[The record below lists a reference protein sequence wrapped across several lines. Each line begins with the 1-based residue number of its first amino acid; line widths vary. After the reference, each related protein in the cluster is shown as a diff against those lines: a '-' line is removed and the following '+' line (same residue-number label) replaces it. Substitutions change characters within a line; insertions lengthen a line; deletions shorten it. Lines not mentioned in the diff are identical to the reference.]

1 MKCSVALL
9 FCVVG
14 AVLCIEHD
22 FKGFDDS
29 ILFGI
34 NWPGAPSNALDNLI
48 DGDVSE
54 KPDIPDDSGKEVL
67 KVTTSNKETYH
78 CKLPELKNSQSSNI
92 EDYDG
97 PSPINL
103 LKPLISQKICS
114 YRLESYWSYEVCHGR
129 YIRQYHEERDGK
141 QVKTQEFYLGH
152 WKIEKQMKFEA
163 DAQAAIEA
171 KEPLKTT
178 KVEGTPLP
186 YVEMVMDEGTIC
198 DLSGKPRVTR
208 VLYVCYTHGKH
219 EVYSF
224 KETSTCEY
232 EIIILS
238 PLLCAHPQFKPKEVS
253 ENIIDCIPVGDSPKK
268 PRNLLK
274 QEVESMRLHQQSI
287 RLMSNNDPKEN
298 KDFLAV
304 LKLEK
309 VPGKDGET
317 TLKFEL
323 RPLDEDGMVANDE
336 TPSLP
341 GDVNHVMNKGAK
353 PVITDDSPVR
363 SFLNGENCLNGGTG
377 WWKYEFCYGKH
388 VVQYHVDRTG
398 EKTTLLLGKFD
409 EAAHLEWIKENK
421 GKAPKSVV
429 SNDHVSR
436 YHTTPLYEFCY
447 GKHVVQYHVD
457 RTGEKTTLL
466 LGKFDEAAHLEWI
479 KENKGK
485 APKSVVSNDHVSRY
499 HPTLFYD
506 FSYGK
511 HVVQY
516 HVDRTGEKTTLLLGK
531 FDEAA
536 HLEWIKENKGKAPKN
551 QMYEFCYGKHVV
563 QYHVDRTGEKTT
575 LLLGKFDE
583 AAHLEWIKENKGK
596 APKSVDRTGEKTT
609 LLLGK
614 FDEAAHLEW
623 IKENKGK
630 APKSVG
636 MYDYT
641 TTATK
646 CYRRNTS

>member
-1 MKCSVALL
+1 MKCSVLL
-9 FCVVG
+9 VLCAVG
-14 AVLCIEHD
+14 VARCIEHD

-34 NWPGAPSNALDNLI
+34 NWPGADSNPLDNLI

-54 KPDIPDDSGKEVL
+54 KQEIPEDSGKEVL
-67 KVTTSNKETYH
+67 KVTTSNKEQYH
-78 CKLPELKNSQSSNI
+78 CRLPELKSDSSSSI
-92 EDYDG
+92 QDYDG

-141 QVKTQEFYLGH
+141 QVKTQEYYLGH

-163 DAQAAIEA
+163 DAAAAQEA
-171 KEPLKTT
+171 KEPLKTI
-178 KVEGTPLP
+178 KVEGMPLP

-198 DLSGKPRVTR
+198 DLSGKPRITR

-238 PLLCAHPQFKPKEVS
+238 PLLCTHPQFKPKEVS

-274 QEVESMRLHQQSI
+274 QEVESMKLHQQSI
-287 RLMSNNDPKEN
+287 RLLSNNDPKDH
-298 KDFLAV
+298 KDILAV

-323 RPLDEDGMVANDE
+323 RALDEDGVVINEDT
-336 TPSLP
+336 TPAV
-341 GDVNHVMNKGAK
+341 GHVMDKNAK
-353 PVITDDSPVR
+353 PLVITDDSPVR

-421 GKAPKSVV
+421 GKAPKSLESRTSISHFYSGGDICDKTNKPRQTEVKLKCLENSSSPAQV
-429 SNDHVSR
+429 SLYLLEPRTCHYILGVESPLICEILPLADENGLIKTSKPLLTRQDAVEDAKVEDETESEVRKEVPKFGND
-436 YHTTPLYEFCY
+436 
-447 GKHVVQYHVD
+447 
-457 RTGEKTTLL
+457 
-466 LGKFDEAAHLEWI
+466 
-479 KENKGK
+479 
-485 APKSVVSNDHVSRY
+485 
-499 HPTLFYD
+499 
-506 FSYGK
+506 
-511 HVVQY
+511 
-516 HVDRTGEKTTLLLGK
+516 
-531 FDEAA
+531 
-536 HLEWIKENKGKAPKN
+536 
-551 QMYEFCYGKHVV
+551 
-563 QYHVDRTGEKTT
+563 
-575 LLLGKFDE
+575 
-583 AAHLEWIKENKGK
+583 
-596 APKSVDRTGEKTT
+596 
-609 LLLGK
+609 
-614 FDEAAHLEW
+614 
-623 IKENKGK
+623 
-630 APKSVG
+630 
-636 MYDYT
+636 
-641 TTATK
+641 
-646 CYRRNTS
+646 